1 MWGTLKHLLVFAALL
16 LGGFALNLKLLV
28 HAQDQSDDPYVSGFI
43 SIDCGLPA
51 ENSSYIERTTG
62 INYTS
67 DANFIDTGEIPEYRD
82 TKQQPYESLR
92 MFPEGIRNC
101 YKINVT
107 SRSKYLIRA
116 CFYYGNYDGQDK
128 SPEFELHFGANLWDS
143 VTFDD
148 ASTDINK
155 ELIHFVPDGVS
166 NVHVCLVNTGFGVPF
181 ISGIELRPLSNES
194 YEAQVGSLALEW
206 RYDTGLMANKR
217 GYRYPEDV
225 HDRFWYIYES
235 LDNWEQLNTSSTI
248 DPDNQNSFELPSVV
262 MSTAIKPKNVNES
275 LNFSWQP
282 TDQNAEYYIFM
293 HFAEVEKL
301 QPNQTRFQYITKN
314 GKIYNDLFA
323 LEYMYPATSYSS
335 KAMSGGQDISIFKAE
350 NSTLPPI
357 LNSFV
362 IYKVKKFVEL
372 DTSQGDV
379 VAITQ
384 LKSSY
389 KIRRNW
395 QGDPCAPQVYS
406 WQGLNCSYLKSD
418 QALRII
424 SL

>member
-1 MWGTLKHLLVFAALL
+1 ML
-16 LGGFALNLKLLV
+16 
-28 HAQDQSDDPYVSGFI
+28 
-43 SIDCGLPA
+43 
-51 ENSSYIERTTG
+51 YIYWWN
-62 INYTS
+62 IY
-67 DANFIDTGEIPEYRD
+67 I
-82 TKQQPYESLR
+82 
-92 MFPEGIRNC
+92 
-101 YKINVT
+101 
-107 SRSKYLIRA
+107 
-116 CFYYGNYDGQDK
+116 
-128 SPEFELHFGANLWDS
+128 
-143 VTFDD
+143 
-148 ASTDINK
+148 
-155 ELIHFVPDGVS
+155 
-166 NVHVCLVNTGFGVPF
+166 
-181 ISGIELRPLSNES
+181 
-194 YEAQVGSLALEW
+194 
-206 RYDTGLMANKR
+206 
-217 GYRYPEDV
+217 RYPEDV

-357 LNSFV
+357 LNAFE

-372 DTSQGDV
+372 DTSQGDG
-379 VAITQ
+379 
-384 LKSSY
+384 K
-389 KIRRNW
+389 
-395 QGDPCAPQVYS
+395 
-406 WQGLNCSYLKSD
+406 
-418 QALRII
+418 
-424 SL
+424 